1 MEKGKVEEDYV
12 IKNRWGNKMSYLKG
26 SEWRKWD
33 LHVHTPFSYL
43 NTQFGN
49 DFDEYVR
56 QLFKK
61 TIEKNIAAI
70 GITDYFTIEGY
81 KKLKQD
87 YLENEEKLKE
97 LFTEDEIEKIKQI
110 LILPNIEFRLNK
122 LVGSKRIN
130 YHVIFSNELPIEDI
144 EDNFL
149 REIVSIH
156 LF

>member
-1 MEKGKVEEDYV
+1 VEKGKVEEDYV

-61 TIEKNIAAI
+61 NHR
-70 GITDYFTIEGY
+70 
-81 KKLKQD
+81 
-87 YLENEEKLKE
+87 KE
-97 LFTEDEIEKIKQI
+97 YSCYWDNRLFY
-110 LILPNIEFRLNK
+110 N
-122 LVGSKRIN
+122 
-130 YHVIFSNELPIEDI
+130 
-144 EDNFL
+144 
-149 REIVSIH
+149 
-156 LF
+156 

>member
-1 MEKGKVEEDYV
+1 
-12 IKNRWGNKMSYLKG
+12 MSYLKG